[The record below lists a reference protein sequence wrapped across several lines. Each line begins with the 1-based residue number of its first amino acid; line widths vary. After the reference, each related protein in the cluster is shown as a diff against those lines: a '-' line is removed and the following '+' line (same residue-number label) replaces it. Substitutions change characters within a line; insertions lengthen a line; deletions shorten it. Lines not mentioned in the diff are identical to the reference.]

1 MIKCFLINNVENE
14 FVPKSNDFKEWLKAF
29 EYKEQAEINIK
40 IVTPK
45 EMRNFNKLYKN
56 EDKVSDTLAFT
67 FENLT
72 IEDKVILGDIAMC
85 ANKINIDSDLHSKKT
100 SCSAKARTRPVC
112 RRVRLRLVAVAV
124 PVTGVNPGKF
134 IITGFE
140 RLHGAL
146 PEHIRPIS
154 HDGQALFC

>member
-56 EDKVSDTLAFT
+56 EDKVSDTLAFP

-85 ANKINIDSDLHSKKT
+85 ANKINIDSDLYSKKKIERWAHLT
-100 SCSAKARTRPVC
+100 IHSVLHILGYTHENTNNRKQMENKEIDI
-112 RRVRLRLVAVAV
+112 LKKYNIF
-124 PVTGVNPGKF
+124 NPYE
-134 IITGFE
+134 I
-140 RLHGAL
+140 
-146 PEHIRPIS
+146 
-154 HDGQALFC
+154 

>member
-56 EDKVSDTLAFT
+56 EDKVSDTLAFP

-85 ANKINIDSDLHSKKT
+85 ANKINIDSDLHSKKKIERWAHLT
-100 SCSAKARTRPVC
+100 VHSVLHILGYTHENTNNRKQMENKEIDI
-112 RRVRLRLVAVAV
+112 LKKFNIF
-124 PVTGVNPGKF
+124 NPYE
-134 IITGFE
+134 I
-140 RLHGAL
+140 
-146 PEHIRPIS
+146 
-154 HDGQALFC
+154 

>member
-56 EDKVSDTLAFT
+56 EDKVSDTLAFP
-67 FENLT
+67 FENFT

-85 ANKINIDSDLHSKKT
+85 ANKINIDSDLYSKKKIDRWAHLT
-100 SCSAKARTRPVC
+100 IHSVLHILGYTHENINNRKQMENKEISILKKFNIF
-112 RRVRLRLVAVAV
+112 
-124 PVTGVNPGKF
+124 NPYE
-134 IITGFE
+134 I
-140 RLHGAL
+140 
-146 PEHIRPIS
+146 
-154 HDGQALFC
+154 

>member
-40 IVTPK
+40 IVTPE

-56 EDKVSDTLAFT
+56 EDKVSDTLAFP
-67 FENLT
+67 FENFT

-85 ANKINIDSDLHSKKT
+85 ANKINIDSDLYSKKKIDRWAHLT
-100 SCSAKARTRPVC
+100 IHSVLHILGYTHENINNRKQMENKEIGI
-112 RRVRLRLVAVAV
+112 LKKFNIF
-124 PVTGVNPGKF
+124 NPYE
-134 IITGFE
+134 I
-140 RLHGAL
+140 
-146 PEHIRPIS
+146 
-154 HDGQALFC
+154 

>member
-56 EDKVSDTLAFT
+56 EDKVSDTLAFP

-85 ANKINIDSDLHSKKT
+85 ANKINIDSDLYSKKKIERWAHLT
-100 SCSAKARTRPVC
+100 IHSVLHILGYTHENTNN
-112 RRVRLRLVAVAV
+112 RRQMENKEIDILKKFNIF
-124 PVTGVNPGKF
+124 NPYE
-134 IITGFE
+134 I
-140 RLHGAL
+140 
-146 PEHIRPIS
+146 
-154 HDGQALFC
+154 

>member
-14 FVPKSNDFKEWLKAF
+14 FVPKSNDFKEWLTSF

-56 EDKVSDTLAFT
+56 EDKVSDTLAFP

-72 IEDKVILGDIAMC
+72 IEDVEKILK
-85 ANKINIDSDLHSKKT
+85 AN
-100 SCSAKARTRPVC
+100 R
-112 RRVRLRLVAVAV
+112 
-124 PVTGVNPGKF
+124 
-134 IITGFE
+134 
-140 RLHGAL
+140 
-146 PEHIRPIS
+146 
-154 HDGQALFC
+154 

>member
-56 EDKVSDTLAFT
+56 EDKVSDTLAFP
-67 FENLT
+67 FENFT

-85 ANKINIDSDLHSKKT
+85 ANKINIDSDLYSKKKIDRWAHLT
-100 SCSAKARTRPVC
+100 IHSVLHILGYTHENTNN
-112 RRVRLRLVAVAV
+112 RRQMENKEIDILKKFNIF
-124 PVTGVNPGKF
+124 NPYE
-134 IITGFE
+134 I
-140 RLHGAL
+140 
-146 PEHIRPIS
+146 
-154 HDGQALFC
+154 

>member
-40 IVTPK
+40 IVTPE

-56 EDKVSDTLAFT
+56 EDKVSDTLAFP
-67 FENLT
+67 FENFT

-85 ANKINIDSDLHSKKT
+85 ANKINIDSDLYSKKKIDRWAHLT
-100 SCSAKARTRPVC
+100 IHSVLHILGYTHENINNRKQMENKEISILKKFNIF
-112 RRVRLRLVAVAV
+112 
-124 PVTGVNPGKF
+124 NPYE
-134 IITGFE
+134 I
-140 RLHGAL
+140 
-146 PEHIRPIS
+146 
-154 HDGQALFC
+154 